1 VKIKYKH
8 TIFLLSS
15 FVCAATL
22 SSNTYLFG
30 MQSNHFFGVI
40 SGLFASFF
48 FRLKDILYLTLLALL
63 LILSSLKGVFSTNY
77 WIVLIY
83 KLITFMPI
91 FVLVRLGNLKI
102 FYDSLKFVLIITSLI
117 AVILLILGYS
127 NPRFILY
134 GVSISD
140 FRWAALVIEPGGYAI
155 SVIILSALHNSIN
168 LPKYGWFFYF
178 SYLLI
183 TITRSSAILFKII
196 YDYLNI
202 QKLKYKI
209 YLILFLTALIT
220 YLFIYT
226 RLGISVTSRINQYY
240 EIISFINFSFFG
252 DGIYQNKYSMAL
264 PGFFRFI
271 IETGVLFSFF
281 LLFTIIYLFIRQAK
295 YLYAF
300 LPILL
305 IPFVQEA
312 YLSSLYWYF
321 VMMFLL
327 RKKDDY

>member
-1 VKIKYKH
+1 MNIKYKH
-8 TIFLLSS
+8 IIFLISA

-22 SSNTYLFG
+22 SSNIYLFG
-30 MQSNHFFGVI
+30 MQGNHFFGIV

-48 FRLKDILYLTLLALL
+48 FRLKDILYLTFLALL
-63 LILSSLKGVFSTNY
+63 LILSSINGVFSINY

-91 FVLVRLGNLKI
+91 FILVRLGNFKI

-134 GVSISD
+134 GVSFSD
-140 FRWAALVIEPGGYAI
+140 FRWAGLVIEPAGFGI
-155 SVIILSALHNSIN
+155 SVLMLSVLHNNLN
-168 LPKYGWFFYF
+168 LPKYGWFFYL

-183 TITRSSAILFKII
+183 IITKSSIILFKII

-202 QKLKYKI
+202 TKLKYKI
-209 YLILFLTALIT
+209 YLIFFLIALIIN
-220 YLFIYT
+220 LFIFT
-226 RLGISVTSRINQYY
+226 RLGISVFSRINQYY
-240 EIISFINFSFFG
+240 EILSSTEFSFFG
-252 DGIYQNKYSMAL
+252 DGIYQNNYSMAL

-271 IETGVLFSFF
+271 IETGVIFSFF
-281 LLFTIIYLFIRQAK
+281 LTLSIIYLFFKQFK
-295 YLYAF
+295 HLYVLF
-300 LPILL
+300 PVLI

-312 YLSSLYWYF
+312 YLSALYWYF
-321 VMMFLL
+321 IMMFLI
-327 RKKDDY
+327 RKKDEY